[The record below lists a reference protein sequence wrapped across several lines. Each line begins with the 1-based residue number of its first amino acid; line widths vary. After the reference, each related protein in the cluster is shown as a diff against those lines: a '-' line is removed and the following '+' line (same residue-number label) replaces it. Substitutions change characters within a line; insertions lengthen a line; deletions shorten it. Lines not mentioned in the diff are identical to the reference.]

1 MINVGIIGHTG
12 RTGKTLVEV
21 LTKHPYA
28 KIVYTESRQE
38 GKQGNL
44 EDSDTVFLHL
54 PKGESKTYLPNLE
67 NKKIIDLSGDH
78 RLNPG
83 WIYGLPEKILWT
95 GAGPFYQ
102 KDEIKKAI
110 KVANPGCY
118 ATSILLGIIP
128 IKDELSDIC
137 IASTSGISGAG
148 LEPTKEDNFLIYNN
162 GQCHPHL
169 AEIYLPLDTLFVP
182 QRIDTADRG
191 IITTIFAKYKGKQDL
206 TYYYKKYYE
215 SMHFIRIKDHI
226 QTKEVLGTNYID
238 IIIDR
243 YPGNKVIII
252 SALDNL
258 MKGGA
263 GQAVQNFN
271 LMHGLDETTG
281 LL

>member
-128 IKDELSDIC
+128 IKD
-137 IASTSGISGAG
+137 
-148 LEPTKEDNFLIYNN
+148 
-162 GQCHPHL
+162 
-169 AEIYLPLDTLFVP
+169 
-182 QRIDTADRG
+182 
-191 IITTIFAKYKGKQDL
+191 
-206 TYYYKKYYE
+206 
-215 SMHFIRIKDHI
+215 
-226 QTKEVLGTNYID
+226 
-238 IIIDR
+238 
-243 YPGNKVIII
+243 
-252 SALDNL
+252 
-258 MKGGA
+258 
-263 GQAVQNFN
+263 
-271 LMHGLDETTG
+271 
-281 LL
+281 